1 MMYDGREDRR
11 GDDRRAS
18 QRGDRPFGRRI
29 DCAENGRPRGAGRA
43 RGGGRRDSDAL
54 IARPRDHRG

>member
-18 QRGDRPFGRRI
+18 QRGDRPFERRI
-29 DCAENGRPRGAGRA
+29 DCAENGRPRSSTPA
-43 RGGGRRDSDAL
+43 RGGGQRDPESF